1 MQLSD
6 LEELRDPEIAEEVLI
21 LRRNHSSVEWRGAES
36 TDGEWNLTIEMRP
49 YAERVWGTNKTA

>member
-36 TDGEWNLTIEMRP
+36 TDGE
-49 YAERVWGTNKTA
+49 

>member
-21 LRRNHSSVEWRGAES
+21 LRRNHSLVEWRGAES
-36 TDGEWNLTIEMRP
+36 TDGE
-49 YAERVWGTNKTA
+49 